1 MQRHGFLTP
10 FSSKSDQHQFSLNS
24 TSILKC
30 VEIVQQSFLCV
41 LTFYQYHSVVSAWAI
56 QCISGMDVLD
66 LLLFS
71 SSLL

>member
-1 MQRHGFLTP
+1 MCG
-10 FSSKSDQHQFSLNS
+10 D
-24 TSILKC
+24 C
-30 VEIVQQSFLCV
+30 EQSFLCV